1 MKITVIVATHKK
13 YRMPHEKCYLP
24 LHVGRGIGRD
34 IGFAGDDTGESISWK
49 NPYYC
54 ELTGL
59 YWMWKNVDSDYMGL
73 VQYRRYFAGKQKGRS
88 GDRFTRILSE
98 KEMRGLLRDNDIILP
113 KKRKYYIESLYT
125 HYAHTHYA
133 EHLDCTREILEK
145 KYPEYVSSFDL
156 VMKRT
161 YGHMF
166 NMFIMSRE
174 KCDEY
179 CRWLFDVLEEL
190 ERKIDYKDYDPF
202 QARLFGRVSELLMDV
217 WIEKNGYAYR
227 EVPVINMEK
236 INWKNKV
243 FSFLKAKFSGKKYDT
258 SF

>member
-1 MKITVIVATHKK
+1 MQ
-13 YRMPHEKCYLP
+13 E
-24 LHVGRGIGRD
+24 
-34 IGFAGDDTGESISWK
+34 
-49 NPYYC
+49 
-54 ELTGL
+54 
-59 YWMWKNVDSDYMGL
+59 
-73 VQYRRYFAGKQKGRS
+73 
-88 GDRFTRILSE
+88 IL
-98 KEMRGLLRDNDIILP
+98 KDNDIILP

-179 CRWLFDVLEEL
+179 CRWLFDILGEL
-190 ERKIDYKDYDPF
+190 ERKVDYKNYDPF

-217 WIEKNGYAYR
+217 WIEKKGYVYQ
-227 EVPVINMEK
+227 EVSVINMEK
-236 INWKNKV
+236 INWRNKV

>member
-34 IGFAGDDTGESISWK
+34 ISFAGDDTGESISWK

-98 KEMRGLLRDNDIILP
+98 KEMRGLLKDNDIILP

-133 EHLDCTREILEK
+133 EHLDCTREILKK

-217 WIEKNGYAYR
+217 WIEKNGYVYR